1 MIENLVVQ
9 IICGNEAGTA
19 FYVAPNLIL
28 TAFHTVSSF
37 EEVGVHI
44 IKDETAGD
52 MTFTIVKNYED
63 LDISVLKVEGR
74 TTSESL
80 PLFLHTLRVKELVSS
95 FGYPYAA
102 KHEGMRIDGSVRQ
115 KNQQGTGDI
124 NIQVNNVDDA
134 FGYDGMSGA
143 PVLQEGKVVGVVIE
157 QSGNN
162 LTFISVRKLI
172 NALHENG
179 ISVEEETIL
188 TDIPES
194 IAHDVALSKP
204 NHTVMGILDERI
216 GEKNS
221 NWLLLFG
228 SPGCG
233 KTTLAAGY
241 EPNNDNVEVIGR
253 FFFKVP
259 NDPLS
264 RAVRCSESHFAEF
277 LETVYINKTG
287 EEIEKL
293 SFEERR
299 KRIPRWINIIG
310 NELSLDAKQGILFID
325 GLDELADDN
334 RNRVGEFLA
343 LLPETMPQNISVVL
357 SCISKEILPATV
369 VEKIAPNNYIEVTP
383 LDIAACELYIQANSG
398 EWNKPY
404 SFVQAVA
411 NKTEGHPLY
420 MNYLCRYIADTFDD
434 ETRESQLNEW
444 LDSLPTI
451 NGNIRSY
458 YEAIWKRAEPN
469 AIVTE
474 VMAILSQTRGL
485 VDETQL
491 LGMMKQLTPY
501 EFKSVTKEFRHLMK
515 EKDEDVYEI
524 YHSSFRLF
532 VTDKLMS
539 VIIYTN
545 DQIAAYCEAHP
556 ESRYT
561 IDNHLHHVVN
571 GSDVKKGLAMCN
583 QVWADQCARHD
594 VSPDLVMH
602 DIKECLSFAVDQGL
616 AVEVIRLMLLAQRI
630 ENRYDSIMV
639 DNVDEIAELAFL
651 LGKPDVAMKYIV
663 RDHTLLVSL
672 QAAIH
677 YLRVM
682 FEKDYRD
689 QAFTLS
695 DAIEACI
702 RKDLS
707 DTSKKGTDPFVFAA
721 KGFLIVEGILEGVE
735 EPSDLVR
742 YFKTLQKLV
751 DKKDEDSVK
760 AIYTVQDVIIA
771 YQLSNQ
777 LRSEKKIP
785 IEKYL
790 KSFKVGWDERI
801 LMLFVKVLALYDE
814 RELGLNKIGRNS
826 AYQDCLKQ
834 VETVLASHTF
844 VFSENDLHILL
855 MVLVDQ
861 SSQVDVVK
869 KLLNQYNPQ
878 PGKLV
883 FRDGNGVDLDS
894 KALATF
900 YKESLYKAYLDDSLV
915 CPDVNRDYYGD
926 TIWEGYIEH
935 LIARIAYLD
944 GMLCRKRAA
953 SEDYSMLYGLLN
965 EVLQCID
972 FPFEVRIHWLRSYLL
987 PEDLFPFIY
996 DKLAELYCKFFDD
1009 KLNDFID
1016 HLKSRMPNQLCLYRE
1031 GYCASLIRLTGIFN
1045 GNARTKDIAL
1055 FLAEEVFKYIKY
1067 AVQNRGERCT
1077 NLLRL
1082 CQEYVRMGEQ
1092 EKVAVAYQEMLNSSM
1107 GPDWYKE
1114 AQIGLI
1120 NEYRK
1125 NSIQLTGDQI
1135 GHLAAIFE
1143 EASGEMTFQ
1152 RYVQQEKNEFVAT
1165 IANASSLADAI
1176 AYYKFET
1183 LPESERIISNAED
1196 WKVDMP
1202 KKGDGYDLGCNHLI
1216 EASAMCQLL
1225 RECKDVSPYI
1235 RYALSELFWYNW
1247 DKMHNDHQ
1255 YAKLHSEIIAA
1266 LGDERA
1272 KSDLIQRM
1280 ALYFVHDYYY
1290 DKKGTYLTDLEETN
1304 VSANILNDFE
1314 QALKEVG
1321 YIWKRRTKKRGR
1333 YEREDALAGMTSCK
1347 RILEEKRKDIVSPI
1361 GSYWYSLSEFITPLI
1376 SMPDFEKNQLF
1387 DVIAGH
1393 YDINVQPSPY
1403 QIDKF
1408 TWFVGPHEEQ
1418 DKDEQM
1424 IHFLIWFLI
1433 HPDRNIS
1440 RRAEESIIW
1449 LCGHDDR
1456 VVKCLTAEILQ
1467 TDETGLDVAASAIL
1481 HEITKDYSK
1490 IVCSYL
1496 QNGDIQEKLCHIPNF
1511 SISRN
1516 LYMIGSLLSG
1526 QCDESSLL
1534 ERMKTIIPASMPD
1547 RDDVM
1552 IDIEDMPLIS
1562 HKIDKLN
1569 NLQVTGGKDFAKPYI
1584 EAVRTLRKEGT
1595 LDCLNQSDKYVR
1607 RSFYLSGAPKGR
1619 YARAMEAV
1627 LNKVLY
1633 GKVDMKRADRVYYAI
1648 ND

>member
-1 MIENLVVQ
+1 M
-9 IICGNEAGTA
+9 
-19 FYVAPNLIL
+19 
-28 TAFHTVSSF
+28 
-37 EEVGVHI
+37 
-44 IKDETAGD
+44 
-52 MTFTIVKNYED
+52 
-63 LDISVLKVEGR
+63 KVEGR
-74 TTSESL
+74 KTSESL
-80 PLFLHTLRVKELVSS
+80 PLYLHTLKVKDLVSS
-95 FGYPYAA
+95 FGYPDAA

-124 NIQVNNVDDA
+124 NIQVNNVDDV
-134 FGYDGMSGA
+134 FNYDGMSGA

-172 NALHENG
+172 NALHECG
-179 ISVEEETIL
+179 LFVEEETIL

-216 GEKNS
+216 EEKNS

-233 KTTLAAGY
+233 KTTLAASY
-241 EPNNDNVEVIGR
+241 EPDKDNVEVLGR

-264 RAVRCSESHFAEF
+264 RAIRCSESHFAEF

-299 KRIPRWINIIG
+299 KRIPKWISIIG
-310 NELSLDAKQGILFID
+310 NELSLDDKHGILFID

-369 VEKIAPNNYIEVTP
+369 VEKIAPDNYIEVTP
-383 LDIAACELYIQANSG
+383 LDIAACELYIQANCG
-398 EWNKPY
+398 NWNKPY
-404 SFVQAVA
+404 PFVQAVA

-420 MNYLCRYIADTFDD
+420 MNYLCRYIADAFNE

-458 YEAIWKRAEPN
+458 YDAIWKRVEPN

-485 VDETQL
+485 VDEAQL
-491 LGMMKQLTPY
+491 LGMMKQSNPY
-501 EFKSVTKEFRHLMK
+501 EFKSITKEFRHLMK

-616 AVEVIRLMLLAQRI
+616 SVEVIRLMLLAQRI

-651 LGKPDVAMKYIV
+651 SGKPDVAMKYIV
-663 RDHTLLVSL
+663 RDHILLVSL
-672 QAAIH
+672 QSAIH

-682 FEKDYRD
+682 FEKDYRE

-702 RKDLS
+702 RKELS
-707 DTSKKGTDPFVFAA
+707 DTSNKGTDSYVLAA
-721 KGFLIVEGILEGVE
+721 KGFLIVEGILVGVE
-735 EPSDLVR
+735 EPLDLVR

-751 DKKDEDSVK
+751 DKNNEDSVK
-760 AIYTVQDVIIA
+760 TIYTIQDVVIA
-771 YQLSNQ
+771 YQLSNH
-777 LRSEKKIP
+777 LRSGKKIP

-790 KSFKVGWDERI
+790 KSFKVGWNERI
-801 LMLFVKVLALYDE
+801 LMLFVKALALYDE
-814 RELGLNKIGRNS
+814 SELGLNRLGRND

-834 VETVLASHTF
+834 VERVLASHTF
-844 VFSENDLHILL
+844 AFSKNDLHILL

-861 SSQVDVVK
+861 SSQVEVVK
-869 KLLNQYNPQ
+869 KLLNHYNPQ

-883 FRDGNGVDLDS
+883 FRDSNGVDLDS

-900 YKESLYKAYLDDSLV
+900 YKESLYMAYLDDSLV

-944 GMLCRKRAA
+944 GILCRKRAA
-953 SEDYSMLYGLLN
+953 GEDYSMLYSLLS

-972 FPFEVRIHWLRSYLL
+972 FPFEVRIHWQRSYLL
-987 PEDLFPFIY
+987 PENLFPFIY
-996 DKLAELYCKFFDD
+996 DKLADLYCKFFDD
-1009 KLNDFID
+1009 KLNDFVD
-1016 HLKSRMPNQLCLYRE
+1016 YLKSRMPNQLCLYRE
-1031 GYCASLIRLTGIFN
+1031 GYCDSLIILTGIFN

-1067 AVQNRGERCT
+1067 AVQNRSERCGY
-1077 NLLRL
+1077 LLQICR
-1082 CQEYVRMGEQ
+1082 EYALMGENDKATVVYH
-1092 EKVAVAYQEMLNSSM
+1092 EVMRSSM
-1107 GPDWYKE
+1107 GPEWYKE
-1114 AQIGLI
+1114 AQLEFI
-1120 NEYRK
+1120 NRFK
-1125 NSIQLTGDQI
+1125 SLDVAFDKKQI
-1135 GHLAAIFE
+1135 AHLAAIFE

-1152 RYVQQEKNEFVAT
+1152 RYIRQQKNTFVAT
-1165 IANASSLADAI
+1165 IAKTSSLKDAI

-1183 LPESERIISNAED
+1183 LPAADKIVKNAEE

-1202 KKGDGYDLGCNHLI
+1202 KVGEGYELGCNHLI
-1216 EASAMCQLL
+1216 EASAICQLL
-1225 RECKDVSPYI
+1225 EECKEVSPYI
-1235 RYALSELFWYNW
+1235 RYSISELFWDNW
-1247 DKMHNDHQ
+1247 DKMHNDYQ
-1255 YAKLHSEIIAA
+1255 YAELHADIFSVLGENKVQEDLLPRMAEYFIDEYNHDGKGDYLNELERLKIPTAILNELESKLEE
-1266 LGDERA
+1266 LGYKWKRASKNRNNDVIEEERIE
-1272 KSDLIQRM
+1272 KPSDLP
-1280 ALYFVHDYYY
+1280 
-1290 DKKGTYLTDLEETN
+1290 T
-1304 VSANILNDFE
+1304 S
-1314 QALKEVG
+1314 QA
-1321 YIWKRRTKKRGR
+1321 
-1333 YEREDALAGMTSCK
+1333 
-1347 RILEEKRKDIVSPI
+1347 ILEKYRKDIVSPL
-1361 GSYWYSLSEFITPLI
+1361 GSYWYSLSKIISPLI
-1376 SMPDFEKNQLF
+1376 RKTDFSFNELF
-1387 DVIAGH
+1387 EVVTGH
-1393 YDINVQPSPY
+1393 YDINVRPSAE
-1403 QIDKF
+1403 QFEKF
-1408 TWFVGPHEEQ
+1408 NWFVGKQEES
-1418 DKDEQM
+1418 DIDEQM
-1424 IHFLIWFLI
+1424 IHFLIWFFL
-1433 HPDRNIS
+1433 HPDRTIS
-1440 RRAEESIIW
+1440 SRAFESICW
-1449 LCGHDDR
+1449 LVKYDER
-1456 VVKCLTAEILQ
+1456 VIDCLIDEVVSPSEI
-1467 TDETGLDVAASAIL
+1467 GLATQASAVLLEMAKDNPDRIL
-1481 HEITKDYSK
+1481 AHTKMKDNEAQ
-1490 IVCSYL
+1490 L
-1496 QNGDIQEKLCHIPNF
+1496 LHIPLF
-1511 SISRN
+1511 SVSRN
-1516 LYMIGSLLSG
+1516 LYEMAKIFAEKCGYADLLNELKSVIPESL
-1526 QCDESSLL
+1526 
-1534 ERMKTIIPASMPD
+1534 PD
-1547 RDDVM
+1547 RGDVW
-1552 IDIEDMPLIS
+1552 IDFEDKIFVE

-1569 NLQVTGGKDFAKPYI
+1569 NLYVTGRDFATQY
-1584 EAVRTLRKEGT
+1584 
-1595 LDCLNQSDKYVR
+1595 LDEVHAMAKNGSIRMLIRSDVYVQ
-1607 RSFYLSGAPKGR
+1607 RSFYLDYSPIGR
-1619 YARAMEAV
+1619 YSRIMEN
-1627 LNKVLY
+1627 LFDRILY
-1633 GKVDMKRADRVYYAI
+1633 SKVDNVRVSHVYYAI
-1648 ND
+1648 NDF

>member
-134 FGYDGMSGA
+134 FDYDGMSGA

-172 NALHENG
+172 NALLENG

-556 ESRYT
+556 ESR
-561 IDNHLHHVVN
+561 
-571 GSDVKKGLAMCN
+571 
-583 QVWADQCARHD
+583 
-594 VSPDLVMH
+594 
-602 DIKECLSFAVDQGL
+602 
-616 AVEVIRLMLLAQRI
+616 
-630 ENRYDSIMV
+630 
-639 DNVDEIAELAFL
+639 
-651 LGKPDVAMKYIV
+651 
-663 RDHTLLVSL
+663 
-672 QAAIH
+672 
-677 YLRVM
+677 
-682 FEKDYRD
+682 
-689 QAFTLS
+689 
-695 DAIEACI
+695 
-702 RKDLS
+702 
-707 DTSKKGTDPFVFAA
+707 
-721 KGFLIVEGILEGVE
+721 
-735 EPSDLVR
+735 
-742 YFKTLQKLV
+742 
-751 DKKDEDSVK
+751 
-760 AIYTVQDVIIA
+760 
-771 YQLSNQ
+771 
-777 LRSEKKIP
+777 
-785 IEKYL
+785 
-790 KSFKVGWDERI
+790 
-801 LMLFVKVLALYDE
+801 
-814 RELGLNKIGRNS
+814 
-826 AYQDCLKQ
+826 
-834 VETVLASHTF
+834 
-844 VFSENDLHILL
+844 
-855 MVLVDQ
+855 
-861 SSQVDVVK
+861 
-869 KLLNQYNPQ
+869 
-878 PGKLV
+878 
-883 FRDGNGVDLDS
+883 
-894 KALATF
+894 
-900 YKESLYKAYLDDSLV
+900 
-915 CPDVNRDYYGD
+915 
-926 TIWEGYIEH
+926 
-935 LIARIAYLD
+935 
-944 GMLCRKRAA
+944 
-953 SEDYSMLYGLLN
+953 
-965 EVLQCID
+965 
-972 FPFEVRIHWLRSYLL
+972 
-987 PEDLFPFIY
+987 
-996 DKLAELYCKFFDD
+996 
-1009 KLNDFID
+1009 
-1016 HLKSRMPNQLCLYRE
+1016 
-1031 GYCASLIRLTGIFN
+1031 
-1045 GNARTKDIAL
+1045 
-1055 FLAEEVFKYIKY
+1055 
-1067 AVQNRGERCT
+1067 
-1077 NLLRL
+1077 
-1082 CQEYVRMGEQ
+1082 
-1092 EKVAVAYQEMLNSSM
+1092 
-1107 GPDWYKE
+1107 
-1114 AQIGLI
+1114 
-1120 NEYRK
+1120 
-1125 NSIQLTGDQI
+1125 
-1135 GHLAAIFE
+1135 
-1143 EASGEMTFQ
+1143 
-1152 RYVQQEKNEFVAT
+1152 
-1165 IANASSLADAI
+1165 
-1176 AYYKFET
+1176 
-1183 LPESERIISNAED
+1183 
-1196 WKVDMP
+1196 
-1202 KKGDGYDLGCNHLI
+1202 
-1216 EASAMCQLL
+1216 
-1225 RECKDVSPYI
+1225 
-1235 RYALSELFWYNW
+1235 
-1247 DKMHNDHQ
+1247 
-1255 YAKLHSEIIAA
+1255 
-1266 LGDERA
+1266 
-1272 KSDLIQRM
+1272 
-1280 ALYFVHDYYY
+1280 
-1290 DKKGTYLTDLEETN
+1290 
-1304 VSANILNDFE
+1304 
-1314 QALKEVG
+1314 
-1321 YIWKRRTKKRGR
+1321 
-1333 YEREDALAGMTSCK
+1333 
-1347 RILEEKRKDIVSPI
+1347 
-1361 GSYWYSLSEFITPLI
+1361 
-1376 SMPDFEKNQLF
+1376 
-1387 DVIAGH
+1387 
-1393 YDINVQPSPY
+1393 
-1403 QIDKF
+1403 
-1408 TWFVGPHEEQ
+1408 
-1418 DKDEQM
+1418 
-1424 IHFLIWFLI
+1424 
-1433 HPDRNIS
+1433 
-1440 RRAEESIIW
+1440 
-1449 LCGHDDR
+1449 
-1456 VVKCLTAEILQ
+1456 
-1467 TDETGLDVAASAIL
+1467 
-1481 HEITKDYSK
+1481 
-1490 IVCSYL
+1490 
-1496 QNGDIQEKLCHIPNF
+1496 
-1511 SISRN
+1511 
-1516 LYMIGSLLSG
+1516 
-1526 QCDESSLL
+1526 
-1534 ERMKTIIPASMPD
+1534 
-1547 RDDVM
+1547 
-1552 IDIEDMPLIS
+1552 
-1562 HKIDKLN
+1562 
-1569 NLQVTGGKDFAKPYI
+1569 
-1584 EAVRTLRKEGT
+1584 
-1595 LDCLNQSDKYVR
+1595 
-1607 RSFYLSGAPKGR
+1607 
-1619 YARAMEAV
+1619 
-1627 LNKVLY
+1627 
-1633 GKVDMKRADRVYYAI
+1633 
-1648 ND
+1648 

>member
-134 FGYDGMSGA
+134 FDYDGMSGA

-172 NALHENG
+172 NALLENG

-760 AIYTVQDVIIA
+760 AIY
-771 YQLSNQ
+771 
-777 LRSEKKIP
+777 
-785 IEKYL
+785 L
-790 KSFKVGWDERI
+790 KF
-801 LMLFVKVLALYDE
+801 
-814 RELGLNKIGRNS
+814 
-826 AYQDCLKQ
+826 
-834 VETVLASHTF
+834 
-844 VFSENDLHILL
+844 
-855 MVLVDQ
+855 
-861 SSQVDVVK
+861 
-869 KLLNQYNPQ
+869 
-878 PGKLV
+878 
-883 FRDGNGVDLDS
+883 
-894 KALATF
+894 
-900 YKESLYKAYLDDSLV
+900 
-915 CPDVNRDYYGD
+915 
-926 TIWEGYIEH
+926 
-935 LIARIAYLD
+935 
-944 GMLCRKRAA
+944 AA
-953 SEDYSMLYGLLN
+953 
-965 EVLQCID
+965 
-972 FPFEVRIHWLRSYLL
+972 
-987 PEDLFPFIY
+987 
-996 DKLAELYCKFFDD
+996 
-1009 KLNDFID
+1009 
-1016 HLKSRMPNQLCLYRE
+1016 
-1031 GYCASLIRLTGIFN
+1031 
-1045 GNARTKDIAL
+1045 
-1055 FLAEEVFKYIKY
+1055 
-1067 AVQNRGERCT
+1067 
-1077 NLLRL
+1077 
-1082 CQEYVRMGEQ
+1082 
-1092 EKVAVAYQEMLNSSM
+1092 
-1107 GPDWYKE
+1107 
-1114 AQIGLI
+1114 
-1120 NEYRK
+1120 
-1125 NSIQLTGDQI
+1125 
-1135 GHLAAIFE
+1135 
-1143 EASGEMTFQ
+1143 
-1152 RYVQQEKNEFVAT
+1152 
-1165 IANASSLADAI
+1165 
-1176 AYYKFET
+1176 
-1183 LPESERIISNAED
+1183 
-1196 WKVDMP
+1196 
-1202 KKGDGYDLGCNHLI
+1202 
-1216 EASAMCQLL
+1216 
-1225 RECKDVSPYI
+1225 
-1235 RYALSELFWYNW
+1235 
-1247 DKMHNDHQ
+1247 
-1255 YAKLHSEIIAA
+1255 
-1266 LGDERA
+1266 
-1272 KSDLIQRM
+1272 
-1280 ALYFVHDYYY
+1280 
-1290 DKKGTYLTDLEETN
+1290 
-1304 VSANILNDFE
+1304 
-1314 QALKEVG
+1314 
-1321 YIWKRRTKKRGR
+1321 
-1333 YEREDALAGMTSCK
+1333 
-1347 RILEEKRKDIVSPI
+1347 
-1361 GSYWYSLSEFITPLI
+1361 
-1376 SMPDFEKNQLF
+1376 
-1387 DVIAGH
+1387 
-1393 YDINVQPSPY
+1393 
-1403 QIDKF
+1403 
-1408 TWFVGPHEEQ
+1408 
-1418 DKDEQM
+1418 
-1424 IHFLIWFLI
+1424 
-1433 HPDRNIS
+1433 
-1440 RRAEESIIW
+1440 
-1449 LCGHDDR
+1449 
-1456 VVKCLTAEILQ
+1456 
-1467 TDETGLDVAASAIL
+1467 
-1481 HEITKDYSK
+1481 
-1490 IVCSYL
+1490 
-1496 QNGDIQEKLCHIPNF
+1496 
-1511 SISRN
+1511 
-1516 LYMIGSLLSG
+1516 
-1526 QCDESSLL
+1526 
-1534 ERMKTIIPASMPD
+1534 
-1547 RDDVM
+1547 
-1552 IDIEDMPLIS
+1552 
-1562 HKIDKLN
+1562 
-1569 NLQVTGGKDFAKPYI
+1569 
-1584 EAVRTLRKEGT
+1584 
-1595 LDCLNQSDKYVR
+1595 
-1607 RSFYLSGAPKGR
+1607 
-1619 YARAMEAV
+1619 
-1627 LNKVLY
+1627 
-1633 GKVDMKRADRVYYAI
+1633 
-1648 ND
+1648 

>member
-1 MIENLVVQ
+1 M
-9 IICGNEAGTA
+9 
-19 FYVAPNLIL
+19 
-28 TAFHTVSSF
+28 
-37 EEVGVHI
+37 
-44 IKDETAGD
+44 
-52 MTFTIVKNYED
+52 
-63 LDISVLKVEGR
+63 KVEGR
-74 TTSESL
+74 KTSESL
-80 PLFLHTLRVKELVSS
+80 PLYLHTLKVKDLVSS
-95 FGYPYAA
+95 FGYPDAA

-124 NIQVNNVDDA
+124 NIQVNNVDDV
-134 FGYDGMSGA
+134 FNYDGMSGA

-172 NALHENG
+172 NALHECG
-179 ISVEEETIL
+179 IFVEEETIL

-216 GEKNS
+216 EEKNS

-233 KTTLAAGY
+233 KTTLAASY
-241 EPNNDNVEVIGR
+241 EPDKDNVEVLGR

-264 RAVRCSESHFAEF
+264 RAIRCSESHFAEF

-299 KRIPRWINIIG
+299 KRIPKWISIIG
-310 NELSLDAKQGILFID
+310 NELSLDDKHGILFID

-369 VEKIAPNNYIEVTP
+369 VEKIAPDNYIEVTP
-383 LDIAACELYIQANSG
+383 LDIAACELYIQANCG
-398 EWNKPY
+398 NWNKPY
-404 SFVQAVA
+404 PFVQAVA

-420 MNYLCRYIADTFDD
+420 MNYLCRYIADAFNE

-458 YEAIWKRAEPN
+458 YDAIWKRVEPN

-485 VDETQL
+485 VDEAQL
-491 LGMMKQLTPY
+491 LGMMKQSNPY
-501 EFKSVTKEFRHLMK
+501 EFKSITKEFRHLMK

-616 AVEVIRLMLLAQRI
+616 SVEVIRLMLLAQRI

-651 LGKPDVAMKYIV
+651 SGKPDVAMKYIV
-663 RDHTLLVSL
+663 RDHILLVSL
-672 QAAIH
+672 QSAIH

-682 FEKDYRD
+682 FEKDYRE

-702 RKDLS
+702 RKELS
-707 DTSKKGTDPFVFAA
+707 DTSNKGADSFVLVA
-721 KGFLIVEGILEGVE
+721 KGFLIVEGILAGVE

-742 YFKTLQKLV
+742 YFKTLHKLV
-751 DKKDEDSVK
+751 DKKNEDSVK
-760 AIYTVQDVIIA
+760 AIYTIQDVIIV

-777 LRSEKKIP
+777 LRSGKKIP

-790 KSFKVGWDERI
+790 KSFKVEWNERI

-814 RELGLNKIGRNS
+814 KELGLNRLGRND

-834 VETVLASHTF
+834 VERVLASHTF
-844 VFSENDLHILL
+844 AFSKNDLHILL

-861 SSQVDVVK
+861 SSQVEVVK
-869 KLLNQYNPQ
+869 KLLNHYNPQ

-883 FRDGNGVDLDS
+883 FRDSNGVDLDS

-900 YKESLYKAYLDDSLV
+900 YKESLYMAYLDDSLV

-944 GMLCRKRAA
+944 GILCRKRAA
-953 SEDYSMLYGLLN
+953 GEDYSMLYSLLS

-972 FPFEVRIHWLRSYLL
+972 FPFEVRIHWQRSYLL
-987 PEDLFPFIY
+987 PENLFPFIY
-996 DKLAELYCKFFDD
+996 DKLADLYCKFFDD
-1009 KLNDFID
+1009 KLNDFVD
-1016 HLKSRMPNQLCLYRE
+1016 YLKSRMPNQLCLYRE
-1031 GYCASLIRLTGIFN
+1031 GYCDSLIILTGIFN

-1067 AVQNRGERCT
+1067 AVQNRSERCGY
-1077 NLLRL
+1077 LLQICR
-1082 CQEYVRMGEQ
+1082 EYALMGENDKATVVYH
-1092 EKVAVAYQEMLNSSM
+1092 EVMRSSM
-1107 GPDWYKE
+1107 GPEWYKE
-1114 AQIGLI
+1114 AQLEFI
-1120 NEYRK
+1120 NRFK
-1125 NSIQLTGDQI
+1125 SLDVAFDKKQI
-1135 GHLAAIFE
+1135 AHLAAIFE

-1152 RYVQQEKNEFVAT
+1152 RYIRQQKNTFVAT
-1165 IANASSLADAI
+1165 IAKTSSLKDAI

-1183 LPESERIISNAED
+1183 LPAADKIVKNAEE

-1202 KKGDGYDLGCNHLI
+1202 KVGEGYELGCNHLI
-1216 EASAMCQLL
+1216 EASAICQLL
-1225 RECKDVSPYI
+1225 EECKEVSPYI
-1235 RYALSELFWYNW
+1235 RYSISELFWDNW
-1247 DKMHNDHQ
+1247 DKMHNDYQ
-1255 YAKLHSEIIAA
+1255 YAELHADIFSVLGENKVQEDLLPRMAEYFIDEYNHDGKGDYLNELERLKIPTAILNELESKLEE
-1266 LGDERA
+1266 LGYKWKRASKNRNNDVIEEERIE
-1272 KSDLIQRM
+1272 KPSDLP
-1280 ALYFVHDYYY
+1280 
-1290 DKKGTYLTDLEETN
+1290 T
-1304 VSANILNDFE
+1304 S
-1314 QALKEVG
+1314 QA
-1321 YIWKRRTKKRGR
+1321 
-1333 YEREDALAGMTSCK
+1333 
-1347 RILEEKRKDIVSPI
+1347 ILEKYRKDIVSPL
-1361 GSYWYSLSEFITPLI
+1361 GSYWYSLSKIISPLI
-1376 SMPDFEKNQLF
+1376 RKTDFSFNELF
-1387 DVIAGH
+1387 EVVTGH
-1393 YDINVQPSPY
+1393 YDINVRPSAE
-1403 QIDKF
+1403 QFEKF
-1408 TWFVGPHEEQ
+1408 NWFVGKQEES
-1418 DKDEQM
+1418 DIDEQM
-1424 IHFLIWFLI
+1424 IHFLIWFFL
-1433 HPDRNIS
+1433 HPDRTIS
-1440 RRAEESIIW
+1440 SRAFESICW
-1449 LCGHDDR
+1449 LVKYDER
-1456 VVKCLTAEILQ
+1456 VIDCLIDEVVSPSEI
-1467 TDETGLDVAASAIL
+1467 GLATQASAVLLEMAKDNPDRIL
-1481 HEITKDYSK
+1481 AHTKMKDNEAQ
-1490 IVCSYL
+1490 L
-1496 QNGDIQEKLCHIPNF
+1496 LHIPLF
-1511 SISRN
+1511 SVSRN
-1516 LYMIGSLLSG
+1516 LYEMAKIFAEKCGYADLLNELKSVIPESL
-1526 QCDESSLL
+1526 
-1534 ERMKTIIPASMPD
+1534 PD
-1547 RDDVM
+1547 RGDVW
-1552 IDIEDMPLIS
+1552 IDFEDKIFVE

-1569 NLQVTGGKDFAKPYI
+1569 NLYVTGRDFATQY
-1584 EAVRTLRKEGT
+1584 
-1595 LDCLNQSDKYVR
+1595 LDEVHAMAKNGSIRMLIRSDVYVQ
-1607 RSFYLSGAPKGR
+1607 RSFYLDYSPIGR
-1619 YARAMEAV
+1619 YSRIMEN
-1627 LNKVLY
+1627 LFDRILY
-1633 GKVDMKRADRVYYAI
+1633 SKVDNVRVSHVYYAI
-1648 ND
+1648 NDF

>member
-19 FYVAPNLIL
+19 FYVAPNIIL

-37 EEVGVHI
+37 KEVGVHI
-44 IKDETAGD
+44 VKDETDGE

-80 PLFLHTLRVKELVSS
+80 PLYMHTLRVKELVSS
-95 FGYPYAA
+95 FGYPDAA
-102 KHEGMRIDGSVRQ
+102 KHEGMRIDGIVRQ

-124 NIQVNNVDDA
+124 NILVNNVDDA
-134 FGYDGMSGA
+134 FDYDGMSGA

-172 NALHENG
+172 NALHESG

-188 TDIPES
+188 TDLPES

-216 GEKNS
+216 EEKNS

-241 EPNNDNVEVIGR
+241 EPDNDNVEVIGR

-277 LETVYINKTG
+277 LETVYINKMG

-299 KRIPRWINIIG
+299 KRIPRWISIIG
-310 NELSLDAKQGILFID
+310 NELSLDDKQGILFID

-420 MNYLCRYIADTFDD
+420 MNYLCRYIADTFDE

-485 VDETQL
+485 VPEAQL
-491 LGMMKQLTPY
+491 LGMLKQLSPY

-515 EKDEDVYEI
+515 EKEEDVYEI

-663 RDHTLLVSL
+663 RDHILLVSL
-672 QAAIH
+672 QAAIY
-677 YLRVM
+677 YLQVM
-682 FEKDYRD
+682 FEKDYRE
-689 QAFTLS
+689 QAFTLC

-702 RKDLS
+702 RKEIS
-707 DTSKKGTDPFVFAA
+707 DTSRKEANPFVFAA
-721 KGFLIVEGILEGVE
+721 KGFLIVEGILAGVE
-735 EPSDLVR
+735 EPSNLVR

-760 AIYTVQDVIIA
+760 AIFTVQDVIMA

-777 LRSEKKIP
+777 LRSGKNIL

-790 KSFKVGWDERI
+790 KSSKVEWNESI

-814 RELGLNKIGRNS
+814 RELGLNRIGRNDS
-826 AYQDCLKQ
+826 YQDCLKQ

-844 VFSENDLHILL
+844 AFSENDLHILL

-869 KLLNQYNPQ
+869 NLLNQYNPE

-894 KALATF
+894 KALDTF

-915 CPDVNRDYYGD
+915 CPDVNRDYSGD
-926 TIWEGYIEH
+926 TNWEGYIEH

-953 SEDYSMLYGLLN
+953 GEDYSMLYDLLS

-972 FPFEVRIHWLRSYLL
+972 FPFEIRIHWLRSYLL

-996 DKLAELYCKFFDD
+996 DKLAGLYCKFFDD
-1009 KLNDFID
+1009 KLNDFVY

-1045 GNARTKDIAL
+1045 GNARTKDVAL
-1055 FLAEEVFKYIKY
+1055 FLAEETFKYIKY
-1067 AVQNRGERCT
+1067 AVQNRGERCSY
-1077 NLLRL
+1077 LLKIS
-1082 CQEYVRMGEQ
+1082 QEYARLNER
-1092 EKVAVAYQEMLNSSM
+1092 EKAAKVYQEMLNSSM

-1125 NSIQLTGDQI
+1125 NSIILTGDQI

-1165 IANASSLADAI
+1165 IASASSLTDAI

-1183 LPESERIISNAED
+1183 LPTAERIISNAED
-1196 WKVDMP
+1196 WNVDMP
-1202 KKGDGYDLGCNHLI
+1202 RKGDGYDLGCNHLI
-1216 EASAMCQLL
+1216 EASAICQLL
-1225 RECKDVSPYI
+1225 RVCKDVSPYI
-1235 RYALSELFWYNW
+1235 RYALSEIFWCNW

-1255 YAKLHSEIIAA
+1255 YAKLHSEIVAA
-1266 LGDERA
+1266 LGDERT

-1290 DKKGTYLTDLEETN
+1290 DEKGAYLTDLEETD
-1304 VSANILNDFE
+1304 VSATILNDLE

-1321 YIWKRRTKKRGR
+1321 YIWKRRAKKRGR
-1333 YEREDALAGMTSCK
+1333 YEKKDDLDGMTSCK

-1393 YDINVQPSPY
+1393 YDINVRPSMH
-1403 QIDKF
+1403 QINKF
-1408 TWFVGPHEEQ
+1408 TWFVGPFEEQ
-1418 DKDEQM
+1418 DRDEQM
-1424 IHFLIWFLI
+1424 IHFLIWFLV
-1433 HPDRNIS
+1433 HPDRAVS
-1440 RRAEESIIW
+1440 RRAEDVLLW
-1449 LCGHDDR
+1449 LSGYDDR
-1456 VVKCLTAEILQ
+1456 TVKCLVEEMLRPNEI
-1467 TDETGLDVAASAIL
+1467 GLEVAASAIL
-1481 HEITKDYSK
+1481 LEVAKVYPIA
-1490 IVCSYL
+1490 IWRYL
-1496 QNGDIQEKLCHIPNF
+1496 QEDGILERIISIPNF

-1516 LYMIGSLLSG
+1516 LYETALIIAKECKETRLLDKMTS
-1526 QCDESSLL
+1526 
-1534 ERMKTIIPASMPD
+1534 IIPDSLPD
-1547 RDDVM
+1547 RGDVM
-1552 IDIEDMPLIS
+1552 LDAEDMLLIS
-1562 HKIDKLN
+1562 YKIDKLN
-1569 NLQVTGGKDFAKPYI
+1569 NLQVTGGKEFARPYLEI
-1584 EAVRTLRKEGT
+1584 VRAMRKDGT
-1595 LDCLNQSDKYVR
+1595 LDRLNQSDQYVR
-1607 RSFYLSGAPKGR
+1607 RSFHLDYSPHGR
-1619 YARAMEAV
+1619 YDRTMEAI

-1633 GKVDMKRADRVYYAI
+1633 GKVDYRRAGSVYYVI
-1648 ND
+1648 N